1 MDYNS
6 VITYLFNQLANY
18 QKVGSSA
25 YKPGLENIENLLS
38 ELQNSHKGLKTVHI
52 AGTNGKGSTSH
63 ILASILIENGYK
75 VGLFTSPH
83 IKDFRERI
91 KINGKLISKQSVVD
105 FVSENKK
112 TIDNL
117 NPSFFEITTAMAFSI
132 FSQQNCDIAIIETGL
147 GGRLDS
153 TNVILPEVSVIT
165 NIGIDHTNFLGTT
178 LPEIAKE
185 KAGIIKHKVPVVI
198 GEFNEGT
205 FPIFKCKAD
214 ECECELVL
222 ATDNVDYKTDLLGQF
237 QQKNVAT
244 AMSTIQFLSQNG
256 WYIDPSKT
264 MNALTRI
271 KKNTGFSARLDQIST
286 NPRVIVDASHNV
298 DGVKNLFLE
307 LEKMKFEN
315 LHCVYG
321 TSSDKDVNEIMTLF
335 PKDVSYYLTTFNSE
349 RSFSTKDL
357 EKTAKNNKLSFT
369 LYSEPELALS
379 TAKQNCKEED
389 LILVFGSFFLLEKII

>member
-1 MDYNS
+1 MDYNT

-25 YKPGLENIENLLS
+25 YKPGLQNIEALL
-38 ELQNSHKGLKTVHI
+38 LKMGNPHLGLKTIHL

-91 KINGKLISKQSVVD
+91 KINGQLISKESVVE
-105 FVSENKK
+105 FVSQNKHS
-112 TIDNL
+112 IDEL

-132 FSQQNCDIAIIETGL
+132 FKAEKCDISIIETGL

-165 NIGIDHTNFLGTT
+165 NIGLDHTSFLGTT

-185 KAGIIKHKVPVVI
+185 KAGIIKERTPVVI
-198 GEFNEGT
+198 GEFNQET
-205 FPIFKCKAD
+205 YPIFEAKIKETNSEIIVASNGT
-214 ECECELVL
+214 E
-222 ATDNVDYKTDLLGQF
+222 YQTDLLGRF
-237 QQKNVAT
+237 QQRNIET
-244 AMSTIQFLSQNG
+244 AILTIEQLSQNG
-256 WYIDPSKT
+256 WYIDSAKT
-264 MNALTRI
+264 KLALTKVKR
-271 KKNTGFSARLDQIST
+271 NTGFSARLDQISSQ
-286 NPRVIVDASHNV
+286 PRIIVDASHNA

-307 LEKMKFEN
+307 LDQLDFED

-321 TSSDKDVNEIMTLF
+321 TSSDKDVEEIMSCF
-335 PKDVSYYLTTFNSE
+335 PKSAVYYLTSFDSE
-349 RSFSTKDL
+349 RSLKRETL
-357 EKTAKNNKLSFT
+357 EKIAIIKKLNHSTYFN
-369 LYSEPELALS
+369 PESALS
-379 TAKQNCKEED
+379 AAKQRCKPND
-389 LILVFGSFFLLEKII
+389 LIIVFGSFFLLEKII